1 MVFGQLHP
9 FLVGDFS
16 TLSAWEYDQEE
27 KVNRLVH
34 ILTDPELVSKVN
46 ITKELLEQGF
56 DAFDIDYPNL
66 PQYLKDKIDLID
78 IED

>member
-1 MVFGQLHP
+1 MFGQLHP

-16 TLSAWEYDQEE
+16 TLSAWEYDQEQ

-34 ILTDPELVSKVN
+34 ILTDPELVSKVD

-56 DAFDIDYPNL
+56 EAFGIDYPNL
-66 PQYLKDKIDLID
+66 PQFLKDKIDTID
-78 IED
+78 IVY